1 MSFLGRWARKTARF
15 TDALKDF
22 APASREVVAG
32 FAHHDD
38 VTMRWRAWSDDQH
51 GGKSRAALTWIPR
64 TPRGAEH
71 EDEDVGAMVLEGEV
85 STPDSSTRGSRGVAL
100 VRAEW
105 ALWVPSDAVEMPRDV
120 AHSSERPSKCP
131 AASLVSPHSLC
142 APRANAFPYRSLAA
156 RRLPELRHGQAA
168 SRGAEA
174 SRHGGPARAGE
185 HGPEQLPAEARR
197 VAPNARRNRVRQRR
211 A

>member
-1 MSFLGRWARKTARF
+1 MPPFFFFFCGRSLSFARGGCLTRAAASSGGSFEGPSRASIHMSFLGRWARKTARF

-38 VTMRWRAWSDDQH
+38 VTARWRAWSDDQH

-85 STPDSSTRGSRGVAL
+85 STPDSSPRAGSRGVAL

-105 ALWVPSDAVEMPRDV
+105 ALWVPSDAVDYRGTCHTRRGTVEMPRCLPV
-120 AHSSERPSKCP
+120 GLSSLALR
-131 AASLVSPHSLC
+131 AARQRLPLPLP
-142 APRANAFPYRSLAA
+142 PRA
-156 RRLPELRHGQAA
+156 QAT
-168 SRGAEA
+168 
-174 SRHGGPARAGE
+174 
-185 HGPEQLPAEARR
+185 
-197 VAPNARRNRVRQRR
+197 
-211 A
+211 